1 MKIEI
6 TFAPLVLYP
15 GDWLAG
21 CSFECSWRLHRQRRT
36 AGDAAQRQRGSAESL
51 IPRPTEQYSKVSI

>member
-21 CSFECSWRLHRQRRT
+21 WLAVRSSVPGACTDKEELPVMLLKDKEVPQNH
-36 AGDAAQRQRGSAESL
+36 
-51 IPRPTEQYSKVSI
+51 

>member
-6 TFAPLVLYP
+6 TFVPLVLYP

-21 CSFECSWRLHRQRRT
+21 WL
-36 AGDAAQRQRGSAESL
+36 AGWLAVRSNVPGACTDKEELPVMLLKDKEVPQNH
-51 IPRPTEQYSKVSI
+51 